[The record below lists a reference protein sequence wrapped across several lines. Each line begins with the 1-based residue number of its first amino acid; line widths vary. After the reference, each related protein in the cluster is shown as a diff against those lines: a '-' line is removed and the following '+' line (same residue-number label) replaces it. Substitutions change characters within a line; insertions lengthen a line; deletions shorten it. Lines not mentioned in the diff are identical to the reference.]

1 MTCPPLA
8 CLTGTIA
15 MIDYKT
21 PLPDLLFALK
31 FGAGADRLPH
41 WDEELASDVL
51 GHAGAMV
58 DGIIAPLDPIG
69 DIEGTR
75 LVDGRAVMP
84 AAFVEAWRQFRDG
97 GWQGLAVS
105 EEDGGQGLPHIL
117 ASALSEMLSG
127 ACITYQMVLSL
138 SHGAMRTLIASG
150 SEAQRKTW
158 VPRLAAGEVL
168 STMCLTEPQAGS
180 DLGLVR
186 TTASPAGDGSWR
198 ISGGKIFISGG
209 DQNLTDGRIIHLVLA
224 RTPGAP
230 AGVKGL
236 SLFLCPS
243 HLEDGSRNPISV
255 VRLEEKMGMHAS
267 PTCQVAFDGA
277 WAEIVGAPGEGLA
290 RMFTMMNAERLDVA
304 VQGVGLAEVATQ
316 RAMAYAAERRQ
327 GRAGGTE
334 GPDPINRH
342 GDVRRMLMTLMAL
355 SQGLRAM
362 VMRTLVDLELG
373 RTPALMELMTP
384 VCKAFAT
391 DCAQEAAS
399 LAIQVHGGYGFLRE
413 YRVEQIARDARI
425 TPIYEGT
432 NGIQAATI
440 AGRVIRLDNGRALDE
455 FRAEIR
461 DAAAQAEP
469 ATAQALARAL
479 EAVDSATDAVLATRD
494 IGLVATSYLRL
505 LGLVAFAAGWARL
518 EAAAASA
525 PNPERIRALGAFVR
539 DWMAPEARFLA
550 DRCQNPAR
558 LGSLPDTVF
567 DPC

>member
-1 MTCPPLA
+1 
-8 CLTGTIA
+8 

-31 FGAGADRLPH
+31 FGAGVDRLPH

-51 GHAGAMV
+51 GHAAAMV

-69 DIEGTR
+69 DIEGTH

-84 AAFVEAWRQFRDG
+84 QPFVDAWRQFRDG
-97 GWQGLAVS
+97 GWQGLAVA

-117 ASALSEMLSG
+117 SSALSEMLSG

-138 SHGAMRTLIASG
+138 AHGATRTLIASG

-158 VPRLAAGEVL
+158 VPRLASGEYL
-168 STMCLTEPQAGS
+168 ATMCLTEPQAGS

-186 TTASPAGDGSWR
+186 TTASPAEDGSWR

-209 DQNLTDGRIIHLVLA
+209 DQNLTDGHIMHLVLA

-243 HLEDGSRNPISV
+243 HLDDGGRNPISV

-267 PTCQVAFDGA
+267 PTCQVAFDEA
-277 WAEIVGAPGEGLA
+277 WAEIIGAPGEGLA

-304 VQGVGLAEVATQ
+304 VQGVGLCEVAAQ
-316 RAMAYAAERRQ
+316 RALAYAAERKQ
-327 GRAGGTE
+327 GKAAASA
-334 GPDPINRH
+334 GPDIINRH
-342 GDVRRMLMTLMAL
+342 GDVRRMLLTLMAL
-355 SQGLRAM
+355 AQGLRAM

-373 RTPALMELMTP
+373 RNPALMELMTP

-391 DCAQEAAS
+391 DAAQEAAS

-440 AGRVIRLDNGRALDE
+440 AGRIIRLDQGRALDE
-455 FRAEIR
+455 FQTEIR
-461 DAAAQAEP
+461 EAIAIASP
-469 ATAQALARAL
+469 ASAQALEGAL
-479 EAVDSATDAVLATRD
+479 AALDTATQAVLGRKD

-505 LGLVAFAAGWARL
+505 LGLTAFAAAWARL
-518 EAAAASA
+518 EAAAAFA
-525 PNPERIRALGAFVR
+525 PNPERIRVCADFVR
-539 DWMAPEARFLA
+539 DWMLPEVDHLAR
-550 DRCQNPAR
+550 RCANPAE
-558 LGSLPDTVF
+558 LGSLPDAVF
-567 DPC
+567 AQ